1 MKLLVMPSSIK
12 QIKNLNDNIDG
23 VIVGLNGLC
32 INMPVNY
39 TKEEIFEIIDICI
52 ENKKEIFISLNKN
65 MFNSDLDYL
74 KEILIELDKREI
86 TGIMYYDIAI
96 VNIKEELKLK
106 TSLVWNQEHL
116 TTNYLTSN
124 YWYDF
129 GAKYTYL
136 SSEITIDEINEISDK
151 VSSKIMINLFG
162 YLPMFVSRR
171 HLVKN
176 YLDTFNLTDNSKINY
191 IEKEGNKYQII
202 DTNDGTVAYS
212 AHVLNGITE
221 VLNTK
226 ADYMV
231 LNSFSIDDDKFKDI
245 VYMFKTVNKDNQD
258 EYKEKIDSMFK
269 TNLGFLYKETIYKVK
284 KND

>member
-1 MKLLVMPSSIK
+1 MKLLVMPSSMK
-12 QIKNLNDNIDG
+12 QISEIIDNIDG
-23 VIVGLNGLC
+23 VIVGINKLC
-32 INMPVNY
+32 INMPFNFTRQEV
-39 TKEEIFEIIDICI
+39 FEIIDIC
-52 ENKKEIFISLNKN
+52 NKNNKEIFISLNKN

-74 KEILIELDKREI
+74 KETLLELDKKEI
-86 TGIMYYDIAI
+86 DGIMYYDIAI
-96 VNIKEELKLK
+96 VNMKEELGLK
-106 TSLVWNQEHL
+106 TALVWNQEHL

-136 SSEITIDEINEISDK
+136 SSEITIEEINEIKEKASAK
-151 VSSKIMINLFG
+151 LMVTLFG

-176 YLDTFNLTDNSKINY
+176 YLDTFDLKDDSKIN
-191 IEKEGNKYQII
+191 ILEKEGNKYQII
-202 DTNDGTVAYS
+202 DSEDGTVAYS
-212 AHVLNGITE
+212 SHILNGITE

-226 ADYMV
+226 VDYMV
-231 LNSFSIDDDKFKDI
+231 LNSFSIDDDKFKEV
-245 VYMFKTVNKDNQD
+245 VYMFKTVTTDNVNN
-258 EYKEKIDSMFK
+258 YKEKIDSMFK

>member
-74 KEILIELDKREI
+74 KEILIELDKKEI

-96 VNIKEELKLK
+96 VNIKDELKLK

-258 EYKEKIDSMFK
+258 KYKEKIDSLFK

>member
-1 MKLLVMPSSIK
+1 MKLLIMPSSIK
-12 QIKNLNDNIDG
+12 QINEIMDSIDG
-23 VIVGLNGLC
+23 LVVGLDKLC
-32 INMPVNY
+32 INMPFNFNKNQV
-39 TKEEIFEIIDICI
+39 FEIIDIC
-52 ENKKEIFISLNKN
+52 NKNNKEVFISLNKN

-74 KEILIELDKREI
+74 KEILLELDKKEI
-86 TGIMYYDIAI
+86 NGIMYYDIAI
-96 VNIKEELKLK
+96 VNMKEELGLK
-106 TSLVWNQEHL
+106 TDLVWNQEHL

-124 YWYDF
+124 YWYNF

-136 SSEITIDEINEISDK
+136 SSEITIEEINEIKEKASAK
-151 VSSKIMINLFG
+151 LMVTLFG

-176 YLDTFNLTDNSKINY
+176 YLDTFDLKDNSKIN
-191 IEKEGNKYQII
+191 ILEKEGSKYQII
-202 DTNDGTVAYS
+202 DCEDGTVAYS
-212 AHVLNGITE
+212 SHILNGITE

-226 ADYMV
+226 VDYMV
-231 LNSFSIDDDKFKDI
+231 LNSFSIDDDKFKE
-245 VYMFKTVNKDNQD
+245 VVNMFKTVTTDNVN

>member
-12 QIKNLNDNIDG
+12 QINEIIDNIDG
-23 VIVGLNGLC
+23 VIVGIDELC
-32 INMPVNY
+32 INMPVNF
-39 TKEEIFEIIDICI
+39 TKEEVFEIIDIC
-52 ENKKEIFISLNKN
+52 NKNNKEIFISLNKN

-74 KEILIELDKREI
+74 KEILLELDKKEI
-86 TGIMYYDIAI
+86 NGIMYYDIAI
-96 VNIKEELKLK
+96 VNMKQELGLK
-106 TSLVWNQEHL
+106 TVLVWNQEHL

-136 SSEITIDEINEISDK
+136 SSEITIEEINEIKEKASAK
-151 VSSKIMINLFG
+151 LMVTLFG

-176 YLDTFNLTDNSKINY
+176 YLDTFELKDDSKIN
-191 IEKEGNKYQII
+191 ILEKEGNKYQII
-202 DTNDGTVAYS
+202 DSKDGTVAYS
-212 AHVLNGITE
+212 SHILNGITE

-226 ADYMV
+226 VDYMV
-231 LNSFSIDDDKFKDI
+231 LNSFSIDDDKFKEV
-245 VYMFKTVNKDNQD
+245 VYMFKTVSTNNVI

-284 KND
+284 RND

>member
-231 LNSFSIDDDKFKDI
+231 LNSFSIDDDKFKEI

-258 EYKEKIDSMFK
+258 KYKEKIDSMFK

>member
-1 MKLLVMPSSIK
+1 MKLLVMPSSMK
-12 QIKNLNDNIDG
+12 QISEIIDNIDG
-23 VIVGLNGLC
+23 VIVGLNKLC
-32 INMPVNY
+32 INMPFNFTRQEV
-39 TKEEIFEIIDICI
+39 FEIIDIC
-52 ENKKEIFISLNKN
+52 NKNNKEIFISLNKN

-74 KEILIELDKREI
+74 KETLLELDKKEI
-86 TGIMYYDIAI
+86 DGIMYYDIAI
-96 VNIKEELKLK
+96 VNMKEELGLK
-106 TSLVWNQEHL
+106 TALVWNQEHL

-136 SSEITIDEINEISDK
+136 SSEITIEEINEIKEKASAK
-151 VSSKIMINLFG
+151 LMVTLFG

-176 YLDTFNLTDNSKINY
+176 YLDTFDLKDDSKIN
-191 IEKEGNKYQII
+191 ILEKEGNKYQII
-202 DTNDGTVAYS
+202 DSEDGTVAYS
-212 AHVLNGITE
+212 SHILNGITE

-226 ADYMV
+226 VDYMV
-231 LNSFSIDDDKFKDI
+231 LNSFSIDDDKFKEV
-245 VYMFKTVNKDNQD
+245 VYMFKTVTNDNVND
-258 EYKEKIDSMFK
+258 YKEKIDSMFK

>member
-12 QIKNLNDNIDG
+12 QIKDLNDSIDG
-23 VIVGLNGLC
+23 VIVGLNKLC

-52 ENKKEIFISLNKN
+52 DNKKEIFISLNKN

-74 KEILIELDKREI
+74 KEILIELDKKEI

-96 VNIKEELKLK
+96 VNIKDELKLK
-106 TSLVWNQEHL
+106 TPLVWNQEHL

-136 SSEITIDEINEISDK
+136 SSEITIDEINEIRDK
-151 VSSKIMINLFG
+151 VTSKIMINLFG

-176 YLDTFNLTDNSKINY
+176 YLETFNLTDSSKVNY
-191 IEKEGNKYQII
+191 IQKEGNKYQII

-221 VLNTK
+221 VLNAK

-231 LNSFSIDDDKFKDI
+231 LNSFSIYDDKFKE
-245 VYMFKTVNKDNQD
+245 VVNMFKTVNKDNQD
-258 EYKEKIDSMFK
+258 DYKEKIDSMFK

>member
-12 QIKNLNDNIDG
+12 QIKDLNDSIDG
-23 VIVGLNGLC
+23 VIVGLNKLC

-52 ENKKEIFISLNKN
+52 DNKKEIFISLNKN

-74 KEILIELDKREI
+74 KEILIELDKKEI

-96 VNIKEELKLK
+96 VNIKDELKLK

-136 SSEITIDEINEISDK
+136 SSEITIDEINEIKGK
-151 VSSKIMINLFG
+151 VTSKIMINLFG

-176 YLDTFNLTDNSKINY
+176 YLETFNLTDSSKVNY
-191 IEKEGNKYQII
+191 IEKEGNKYQIM

-221 VLNTK
+221 VLNAK

-231 LNSFSIDDDKFKDI
+231 LNSFSIYDDKFKE
-245 VYMFKTVNKDNQD
+245 VVNMFKTVNKDNQD
-258 EYKEKIDSMFK
+258 DYKEKIDSMFK